1 MSRRTNGT
9 NRAGALLNASRYT
22 GYGKPK
28 KKTASLAELNG
39 QINKNINSLI
49 ISRESGGCN
58 EKKKGTSS
66 DELFQNLPA
75 LRRASGSRRE
85 MRLQGGEKHR

>member
-9 NRAGALLNASRYT
+9 NRAGAMVNASRYT

-39 QINKNINSLI
+39 HINKNINSLI
-49 ISRESGGCN
+49 ISKRFGEDAMV
-58 EKKKGTSS
+58 KATIKGK
-66 DELFQNLPA
+66 
-75 LRRASGSRRE
+75 GSRWSWR
-85 MRLQGGEKHR
+85 GT

>member
-22 GYGKPK
+22 GYGKPRK
-28 KKTASLAELNG
+28 TTASLAELNG
-39 QINKNINSLI
+39 RINENINSLI

-58 EKKKGTSS
+58 EKKEG
-66 DELFQNLPA
+66 DE
-75 LRRASGSRRE
+75 
-85 MRLQGGEKHR
+85 

>member
-1 MSRRTNGT
+1 MDRGTEESRR
-9 NRAGALLNASRYT
+9 
-22 GYGKPK
+22 
-28 KKTASLAELNG
+28 ASLAELNG
-39 QINKNINSLI
+39 RINENINSLI

-58 EKKKGTSS
+58 EKKKGMSS

>member
-9 NRAGALLNASRYT
+9 NRAGVPAGIQQCT

-39 QINKNINSLI
+39 HVNEKYNYTLI
-49 ISRESGGCN
+49 ITGQEGKNNG
-58 EKKKGTSS
+58 SS
-66 DELFQNLPA
+66 YN
-75 LRRASGSRRE
+75 
-85 MRLQGGEKHR
+85 

>member
-39 QINKNINSLI
+39 K
-49 ISRESGGCN
+49 
-58 EKKKGTSS
+58 EKKKYNYTLIITGQEGENNGSS
-66 DELFQNLPA
+66 YN
-75 LRRASGSRRE
+75 
-85 MRLQGGEKHR
+85 

>member
-9 NRAGALLNASRYT
+9 NRAGAMLNASRYT

-39 QINKNINSLI
+39 HINKNINSLI
-49 ISRESGGCN
+49 I
-58 EKKKGTSS
+58 
-66 DELFQNLPA
+66 
-75 LRRASGSRRE
+75 
-85 MRLQGGEKHR
+85 